1 MRVTKP
7 PIANAAE
14 VFVIQKFYISL
25 QCIQKRI
32 IMKQLTRSI
41 TLLMVLLITSISL
54 TSCVED
60 YNNSDSYAE
69 MVLSNRAWRV
79 VSSTNNYAY
88 TAGDIFYFYRDG
100 SFQTLRRGGSP
111 EYGEWMVRNGSLLM
125 HFTNSPLNVDI
136 EAPIP
141 VLQGDYAVLYC
152 NDYMYRTAYN
162 LRLVAAYDLS
172 GYGYNHWYNNS
183 YYSPKE

>member
-88 TAGDIFYFYRDG
+88 TAGDIFYFYRD
-100 SFQTLRRGGSP
+100 SP
-111 EYGEWMVRNGSLLM
+111 
-125 HFTNSPLNVDI
+125 
-136 EAPIP
+136 
-141 VLQGDYAVLYC
+141 
-152 NDYMYRTAYN
+152 
-162 LRLVAAYDLS
+162 
-172 GYGYNHWYNNS
+172 
-183 YYSPKE
+183 

>member
-1 MRVTKP
+1 
-7 PIANAAE
+7 
-14 VFVIQKFYISL
+14 
-25 QCIQKRI
+25 
-32 IMKQLTRSI
+32 MKQLTRSI

-111 EYGEWMVRNGSLLM
+111 
-125 HFTNSPLNVDI
+125 D
-136 EAPIP
+136 
-141 VLQGDYAVLYC
+141 
-152 NDYMYRTAYN
+152 
-162 LRLVAAYDLS
+162 
-172 GYGYNHWYNNS
+172 
-183 YYSPKE
+183 